1 MDQTSNDISKRGR
14 GGDTRT
20 PEAKQRTA
28 QREEQIVQLRLRRI
42 PFAAIARTVG
52 IAQSQAVR
60 GFYRALRRNT
70 DQDIQA
76 HHRNELAD
84 LDMEQAKYWS
94 IIDAQK
100 DNWKAQ
106 IAALRSLNL
115 VHIRRARLLGLDAPT
130 KLDVSGIYQ
139 RGGADVEAE

>member
-1 MDQTSNDISKRGR
+1 MDQPPNSHSNKG

-20 PEAKQRTA
+20 PQAKQRIA

-52 IAQSQAVR
+52 IAKSQAVR

-84 LDMEQAKYWS
+84 LEMEQAKYWS

-106 IAALRSLNL
+106 VSALRALNF
-115 VHIRRARLLGLDAPT
+115 VHIRRARLLVLDAPT
-130 KLDVSGIYQ
+130 KLDVSGIYK
-139 RGGADVEAE
+139 